1 MRHRAAVLDPNSV
14 DAWFV
19 DGFNAL
25 HACLLKGKERQAWWR
40 ADAQARVAEWLEAFA
55 RERSVLLVFDAA
67 RSDSERC
74 SNDGFSATLCF
85 APDADAEIVQ
95 RVQQSAPARVCVVT
109 ADRSLADRCRA
120 LGARVLRPW
129 AFESLLR
136 DAGPALT
143 QPALAQP

>member
-1 MRHRAAVLDPNSV
+1 MTARAKRDAALDPDSV

-25 HACLLKGKERQAWWR
+25 HACLLKGTERRAWWR
-40 ADAQARVAEWLEAFA
+40 AEAQARVAEWLEAFA
-55 RERSVLLVFDAA
+55 RERSVTLVFDAA
-67 RSDSERC
+67 RADSERC

-85 APDADAEIVQ
+85 APDADAEIVHCV
-95 RVQQSAPARVCVVT
+95 RRSAPARVCVVT

-129 AFESLLR
+129 AFDALLAR
-136 DAGPALT
+136 SAGDALSDP
-143 QPALAQP
+143 